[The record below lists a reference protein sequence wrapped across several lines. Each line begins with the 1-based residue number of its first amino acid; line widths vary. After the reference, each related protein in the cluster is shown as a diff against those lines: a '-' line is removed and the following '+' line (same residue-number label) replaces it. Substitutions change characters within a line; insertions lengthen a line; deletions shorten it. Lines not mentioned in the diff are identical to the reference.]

1 MSVKFLFS
9 ERQRNN
15 TIAGNKDQF
24 SHKKEKNVTYI
35 ACSLLLKSTI
45 YIPENIDG
53 LVRFVYILLRR

>member
-1 MSVKFLFS
+1 MSVQVKFLFS

-24 SHKKEKNVTYI
+24 SNKKEKNVTSI

-45 YIPENIDG
+45 YIPENID
-53 LVRFVYILLRR
+53 